1 MSATRCF
8 SHVIPPE
15 AAAAPYRPSRVF
27 CVCGAAAAK
36 KKRFLLLLVIILI
49 VVSLPAAALS
59 HFHGWLHFPHP
70 SASVRFGL
78 VQSWGFESER
88 NERTSERTNEGG
100 HPPAYN
106 HTVITFGLDNNNN
119 NNSVALGLSHEK
131 GEKSRAALSRSSP

>member
-27 CVCGAAAAK
+27 CVCGRCREK
-36 KKRFLLLLVIILI
+36 KKRFLLLLLLLILLVIILI

-70 SASVRFGL
+70 SASARFGS

-88 NERTSERTNEGG
+88 NE
-100 HPPAYN
+100 
-106 HTVITFGLDNNNN
+106 
-119 NNSVALGLSHEK
+119 
-131 GEKSRAALSRSSP
+131 